1 MVAKAKKDVDK
12 PKPTDPNSVDAE
24 PTKELLIQSL
34 VKDIPLIRAI
44 IDLVDNSVDGARAIR
59 GTKGYS
65 GLFVHLNISN
75 DAFEITDNCGGM
87 SVEGAREYA
96 FRFGRPTNM
105 PRRLNTPHS
114 VGQFGVGMKRAIFKL
129 GRVFSV
135 ESRTKNSYFI
145 VKENVDDWKTRK
157 DAEGNELWN
166 FRFTPPVVEGEPQP
180 QNERRGTT
188 IKVTKLLSAVATEMS
203 TDSFLTELSSEL
215 SAAHELSMG
224 KGLEIKLNGH
234 LIPYEPSKL
243 YRSQKIQPA
252 KKRLHKIQDKS
263 KIDIVLY
270 AGIYGSKPSKAGG
283 WYVYCNDR
291 LILRADQ
298 SAITGWGE
306 NIGERIPKF
315 HPQFARFRGFVF
327 LDCDN
332 PALLPWNTTKTGLD
346 TDNELYKGVRRE
358 MNILARPVIDFLN
371 NLDREKNRVTRPFHA
386 LVEKMDVD
394 ENAHVLLINIK
405 RAGSFICPVPKAV
418 EKPDSVDIRY
428 KRPIREV
435 NTLKK
440 FFGVTKASEV
450 GERTFDWVYDKEG

>member
-1 MVAKAKKDVDK
+1 MIAKGKKKVDK

-34 VKDIPLIRAI
+34 VKDIPLSRAI

-59 GTKGYS
+59 GNKGYS

-75 DAFEITDNCGGM
+75 DAFEIEDNCGGM
-87 SVEGAREYA
+87 SVEVAREYA
-96 FRFGRPTNM
+96 FRFGRPADM
-105 PRRLNTPHS
+105 PQRLNTPHS

-135 ESRTKNSYFI
+135 ESRTKNSHFI
-145 VKENVDDWKTRK
+145 VKENVDNWKTRK
-157 DAEGNELWN
+157 DAKGNELWN

-188 IKVTKLLSAVATEMS
+188 IKVTKLLSAVAMEMN

-215 SAAHELSMG
+215 SAAHELSMS

-243 YRSQKIQPA
+243 YRWTKIQPA
-252 KKRLHKIQDKS
+252 KKRLRKVQDKS

-270 AGIYGSKPSKAGG
+270 AGIYRSKPSKAGG

-327 LDCDN
+327 LDSDD

-346 TDNELYKGVRRE
+346 TDNDLYKGVRRE
-358 MNILARPVIDFLN
+358 MNILGRPVIDFLN
-371 NLDREKNRVTRPFHA
+371 DLDREKNRVKRPLHA
-386 LVEKMDVD
+386 LVEKMDAN
-394 ENAHVLLINIK
+394 ENTHVLLSNIK
-405 RAGSFICPVPKAV
+405 RVGTFVRPAAKAV
-418 EKPDSVDIRY
+418 EKPDSVDIKY

-435 NTLKK
+435 KALKK
-440 FFGVTKASEV
+440 FFGVTKPNEV
-450 GERTFDWVYDKEG
+450 GEKTFDYVYELEG

>member
-1 MVAKAKKDVDK
+1 MVAKAKKNADK
-12 PKPTDPNSVDAE
+12 TKPSDPNNVEAE

-34 VKDIPLIRAI
+34 VKDIPLSRAI

-59 GTKGYS
+59 GTKRYS
-65 GLFVHLNISN
+65 GLFVHLRISN
-75 DAFEITDNCGGM
+75 DAFEIEDNCGGM
-87 SVEGAREYA
+87 SVEVAREYA

-129 GRVFSV
+129 GRVFYV

-157 DAEGNELWN
+157 DADGNELWN
-166 FRFTPPVVEGEPQP
+166 FRFTPPVVEGDPQP
-180 QNERRGTT
+180 PNERRGTT
-188 IKVTKLLSAVATEMS
+188 IKVTKLLSAVATEMN
-203 TDSFLTELSSEL
+203 TDAFLTDLSSEL
-215 SAAHELSMG
+215 SAAHELSMS
-224 KGLEIKLNGH
+224 KGLEIRLNGH
-234 LIPYEPSKL
+234 LVAYEPSKL
-243 YRSQKIQPA
+243 YKSTRIQPA
-252 KKRLHKIQDKS
+252 KKRLSKTHDKS
-263 KIDIVLY
+263 KIEIVLY
-270 AGIYGSKPSKAGG
+270 AGIYRSKPSKAGG

-298 SAITGWGE
+298 TAITGWGE

-358 MNILARPVIDFLN
+358 MNILGRPVIDFLN
-371 NLDREKNRVTRPFHA
+371 NLDREKNRVTRPLHG
-386 LVEKMDVD
+386 LVEKMDAD
-394 ENAHVLLINIK
+394 EKTHVLLTNVK
-405 RAGSFICPVPKAV
+405 RSGAFVCPMPKAV
-418 EKPDSVDIRY
+418 EKPDSVDIKY
-428 KRPIREV
+428 KRPIRQV
-435 NTLKK
+435 NVLKK
-440 FFGVTKASEV
+440 FLGVTTAREV
-450 GERTFDWVYDKEG
+450 GEKTFDWVYELED